1 MDLGLKGK
9 TALVTGASEG
19 IGSAVARS
27 LAEEGV
33 RVAICARTEATLKKT
48 AAEIARATGMEIV
61 PIPADLRSLAGCQ
74 GVVAQAAERLGGI
87 DILVNNAGASAF
99 GAFVDLPDDAF
110 VDAINGKLL
119 GYIRC
124 AKAVIPHMQ
133 RRGGGTIV
141 NITGTTQQAVPLHTP
156 GSACN
161 AAIRMFSKELS
172 MELGPLNIRV
182 NSVAPGRIQTA
193 RADRLLE
200 ANAAAQGTSRDVV
213 LGQLV
218 KTIPSGRVGTID
230 DIADAVCFLV
240 SKRATYVGMFAGV
253 AANVFSGRLRWYD
266 SILGLLV
273 VVGAAWM
280 IRGHEM
286 HAAEQTLIAKGDVR
300 LLGVVGAFS
309 GLVVGLVGLVLAGV
323 ATRLALYARSRTVP
337 PGEYYGLAA
346 APWLAVGG
354 LVGFAL
360 GAAASRSFGVRL
372 ALP

>member
-19 IGSAVARS
+19 IGSGVARR

-33 RVAICARTEATLKKT
+33 RVAVCARTEATLKET
-48 AAEIARATGMEIV
+48 AAAIARATGMDIV
-61 PIPADLRSLAGCQ
+61 PIPADLRSLAGCRD
-74 GVVAQAAERLGGI
+74 VVEQAAAGLGGL

-99 GAFVDLPDDAF
+99 GPFVDLPDDAF

-133 RRGGGTIV
+133 RRGGGVIV
-141 NITGTTQQAVPLHTP
+141 NITGTTQQAIPLHTP

-200 ANAAAQGTSRDVV
+200 ATAAAQGTSPDAI
-213 LGQLV
+213 LSQLV

-240 SKRATYVGMFAGV
+240 SERATYING
-253 AANVFSGRLRWYD
+253 AA
-266 SILGLLV
+266 LV
-273 VVGAAWM
+273 VDGS
-280 IRGHEM
+280 
-286 HAAEQTLIAKGDVR
+286 KS
-300 LLGVVGAFS
+300 VVI
-309 GLVVGLVGLVLAGV
+309 
-323 ATRLALYARSRTVP
+323 
-337 PGEYYGLAA
+337 
-346 APWLAVGG
+346 
-354 LVGFAL
+354 
-360 GAAASRSFGVRL
+360 
-372 ALP
+372 

>member
-9 TALVTGASEG
+9 AALVTGASEG
-19 IGSAVARS
+19 IGKAIARK

-33 RVAICARTEATLKKT
+33 RVAICARTEATLKAT
-48 AAEIARATGMEIV
+48 AAEIAEATGV
-61 PIPADLRSLAGCQ
+61 DVAPIPADLRGLAGCQ
-74 GVVAQAAERLGGI
+74 RVVEQGAERLGGL

-124 AKAVIPHMQ
+124 AKAVIPHMR
-133 RRGGGTIV
+133 RRGGVIV

-193 RADRLLE
+193 RAERLLE
-200 ANAAAQGTSRDVV
+200 ATASAQRTSPDVL

-218 KTIPSGRVGTID
+218 KTIPSGRVGTGA

-240 SKRATYVGMFAGV
+240 SDRASYI
-253 AANVFSGRLRWYD
+253 N
-266 SILGLLV
+266 
-273 VVGAAWM
+273 GAA
-280 IRGHEM
+280 
-286 HAAEQTLIAKGDVR
+286 
-300 LLGVVGAFS
+300 
-309 GLVVGLVGLVLAGV
+309 LVIDGSKSLVI
-323 ATRLALYARSRTVP
+323 
-337 PGEYYGLAA
+337 
-346 APWLAVGG
+346 
-354 LVGFAL
+354 
-360 GAAASRSFGVRL
+360 
-372 ALP
+372 

>member
-9 TALVTGASEG
+9 VALVTGASEG
-19 IGSAVARS
+19 IGKAIARK
-27 LAEEGV
+27 LADEGV
-33 RVAICARTEATLKKT
+33 RVAICARTEATLKAT
-48 AAEIARATGMEIV
+48 AAEIAEATGMDV
-61 PIPADLRSLAGCQ
+61 APIPADLRSLAGCQ
-74 GVVAQAAERLGGI
+74 GVVQQAAERLGGV

-124 AKAVIPHMQ
+124 AKAVIPHMR

-200 ANAAAQGTSRDVV
+200 ATASAQRTSPDVL

-218 KTIPSGRVGTID
+218 KTIPSGRVGTGA

-240 SKRATYVGMFAGV
+240 SDRASYI
-253 AANVFSGRLRWYD
+253 N
-266 SILGLLV
+266 
-273 VVGAAWM
+273 GAA
-280 IRGHEM
+280 
-286 HAAEQTLIAKGDVR
+286 
-300 LLGVVGAFS
+300 
-309 GLVVGLVGLVLAGV
+309 LVIDGSKSLVI
-323 ATRLALYARSRTVP
+323 
-337 PGEYYGLAA
+337 
-346 APWLAVGG
+346 
-354 LVGFAL
+354 
-360 GAAASRSFGVRL
+360 
-372 ALP
+372 

>member
-1 MDLGLKGK
+1 MELGLSGK

-19 IGSAVARS
+19 IGMAIAHQ

-33 RVAICARTEATLKKT
+33 RVAICARTASKLKET
-48 AAEIARATGMEIV
+48 AGEIARATGMDIV

-74 GVVAQAAERLGGI
+74 GFVEQAADQLGGI

-124 AKAVIPHMQ
+124 AKAAIPHMQ
-133 RRGGGTIV
+133 RRGGGVII

-182 NSVAPGRIQTA
+182 NSIAPGRIQTA

-200 ANAAAQGTSRDVV
+200 ANAAAQGTSADVI
-213 LGQLV
+213 LSDLV
-218 KTIPSGRVGTID
+218 KTIPSGRVGSID
-230 DIADAVCFLV
+230 DIADAVLFLV
-240 SKRATYVGMFAGV
+240 SERATYVNG
-253 AANVFSGRLRWYD
+253 AA
-266 SILGLLV
+266 LV
-273 VVGAAWM
+273 VDGS
-280 IRGHEM
+280 
-286 HAAEQTLIAKGDVR
+286 KS
-300 LLGVVGAFS
+300 VVI
-309 GLVVGLVGLVLAGV
+309 
-323 ATRLALYARSRTVP
+323 
-337 PGEYYGLAA
+337 
-346 APWLAVGG
+346 
-354 LVGFAL
+354 
-360 GAAASRSFGVRL
+360 
-372 ALP
+372 

>member
-9 TALVTGASEG
+9 VALVTGASEG
-19 IGSAVARS
+19 IGKAIARR
-27 LAEEGV
+27 LADEGV
-33 RVAICARTEATLKKT
+33 RVAICARTEATLKAT
-48 AAEIARATGMEIV
+48 AAEIAEATGV
-61 PIPADLRSLAGCQ
+61 DVAPIPADLRSLAGCQ
-74 GVVAQAAERLGGI
+74 GVVEQAAERLGGV

-124 AKAVIPHMQ
+124 AKAVIPHMR
-133 RRGGGTIV
+133 RRGGGVIV
-141 NITGTTQQAVPLHTP
+141 NITGTTQQAVLLHTP

-200 ANAAAQGTSRDVV
+200 ATAAAQGTSPDVL

-218 KTIPSGRVGTID
+218 RTIPSGRVGTGD

-240 SKRATYVGMFAGV
+240 SDRASYI
-253 AANVFSGRLRWYD
+253 N
-266 SILGLLV
+266 
-273 VVGAAWM
+273 GAA
-280 IRGHEM
+280 
-286 HAAEQTLIAKGDVR
+286 
-300 LLGVVGAFS
+300 
-309 GLVVGLVGLVLAGV
+309 LVIDGSKSLVI
-323 ATRLALYARSRTVP
+323 
-337 PGEYYGLAA
+337 
-346 APWLAVGG
+346 
-354 LVGFAL
+354 
-360 GAAASRSFGVRL
+360 
-372 ALP
+372 

>member
-1 MDLGLKGK
+1 MELGLKGK

-19 IGSAVARS
+19 IGMAIARK

-33 RVAICARTEATLKKT
+33 RIAICARTEVKLKET
-48 AAEIARATGMEIV
+48 AAEIAQATGMEIV

-74 GVVAQAAERLGGI
+74 SFVEHAAERLGGV

-124 AKAVIPHMQ
+124 AKAVIPHMR

-141 NITGTTQQAVPLHTP
+141 NITGTTQQAVPFHTP

-172 MELGPLNIRV
+172 IELGSLNIRV
-182 NSVAPGRIQTA
+182 NSLAPGRIQTA
-193 RADRLLE
+193 RGDRLLE

-213 LGQLV
+213 LSQLV
-218 KTIPSGRVGTID
+218 KTIPSGRLGTID

-240 SKRATYVGMFAGV
+240 SERATYV
-253 AANVFSGRLRWYD
+253 N
-266 SILGLLV
+266 
-273 VVGAAWM
+273 GAAW
-280 IRGHEM
+280 
-286 HAAEQTLIAKGDVR
+286 
-300 LLGVVGAFS
+300 VVDGS
-309 GLVVGLVGLVLAGV
+309 KSVVI
-323 ATRLALYARSRTVP
+323 
-337 PGEYYGLAA
+337 
-346 APWLAVGG
+346 
-354 LVGFAL
+354 
-360 GAAASRSFGVRL
+360 
-372 ALP
+372 